1 MAAASA
7 ATIEH
12 SDFQSTLFKTL
23 INNAQIF
30 NSVTELENWF
40 TNNNIAVYKFD
51 PNKEVGNFNKY
62 ICSAFST
69 LLDITFL
76 EITNKLIAQ
85 VSGGVQYTYDQLA
98 AAGHFTIEVKFPD
111 TTTKSHKM
119 RKYTVS
125 YSDMLTKFNVFKQ
138 AIDKAFDTTDIYIT
152 QSDFM
157 KKFFNETLSLLN
169 MNIGEARKL
178 FESIPATEQCEI
190 ANNIPWPGTPTPN
203 RFNTQFHWQR
213 YCYICGNPITAAYPA
228 QCEHII
234 PLMQA
239 CAFNCLIQNSTN
251 MTTAS
256 AESKQLFKLEYAGA
270 HKCCNLLKNISFITI
285 NINNNPP
292 ITINKKAIYK
302 LLNEIRARATGPDDN
317 GRLGCINVDD
327 FNIHERVDYI
337 ITNYLQPIVD
347 LLNAKLQ
354 APTGTSYSSSG
365 LILLYIRINQFLAF
379 QPSIEQTIL
388 SILTGSVKT
397 EMIHIKV
404 LTSTPFKIRTK
415 LEKEIIDK
423 LKTQSY
429 TSISSVNSHHLLDI
443 GFEQI
448 YVDEIRKHIIAKA
461 DFTDPRG
468 QYASFLSLF
477 NYIKGFLSYPSIKI
491 FQSYDYF
498 FNINHPSNSF
508 NISHF
513 RHVKYPPTAASSPL
527 TKKIKYFF
535 KSLINMFY
543 SEDRQ
548 TISKKEEDA
557 LSNLCKKYIG
567 MEFTYIISYYLENT
581 GWPDLERLKNT
592 RQTCHDNYAI
602 SYIQFVTHFFIYQ
615 LLNILYLLDYIT
627 PIIDTVNVITLE
639 HLREIM
645 QKQNLVGETFF
656 NLYAFLY
663 TKPDGKTLIDELI
676 GEAIKTLEPIKTEL
690 EAGVEELEQITTLVT
705 SCEQNFYDLFIKLL
719 SDPNIDIIVVKNPSP
734 TQDITNLFKSIDS
747 IPLIRGGMLPEKK
760 PEKKSKTDPEK
771 RSKIKEKI
779 AQEEEWQRNQ
789 YISGINA
796 EMKRV
801 LLKLSTYADTTYSY
815 YLRQHPTQ
823 VLPINLDKNISRLA
837 IDDTRGIY
845 ICIYSPAYISSIYIC
860 ILIDTYFLNKIVEM
874 IEYKYVF
881 SNGELLDDTDIELLQ
896 MLIDI
901 DTSKKNGRAIGS
913 ARYNELFNNS
923 KFFTQHSN
931 YIPLF
936 EKCNLFLYYDSGDN
950 SVRDIYDNKLYAS
963 GGGVIRGGK
972 KYHIKKTKK
981 LKNKKIVKKTKE
993 KLKTKTRKHKPRKH
1007 KSRKHKSK
1015 LTKTLK
1021 KKI

>member
-12 SDFQSTLFKTL
+12 SDSQSTLFKTL

-76 EITNKLIAQ
+76 EITNKLITK
-85 VSGGVQYTYDQLA
+85 VSGGGVQLTYAQLA

-203 RFNTQFHWQR
+203 RFTTPFHWQR

-285 NINNNPP
+285 NINKNPP
-292 ITINKKAIYK
+292 ITINTKAIFK
-302 LLNEIRARATGPDDN
+302 LLTEIRDRAAGPDDN
-317 GRLGCINVDD
+317 RRLGCVNVPKFDINKRVVD
-327 FNIHERVDYI
+327 I

-581 GWPDLERLKNT
+581 EWPDLERLKNT

-627 PIIDTVNVITLE
+627 PIIDTENVITLE

-645 QKQNLVGETFF
+645 QNQNLVGETFF

-663 TKPDGKTLIDELI
+663 TKPAGKTLIDWLI
-676 GEAIKTLEPIKTEL
+676 GQAITKLEPIKTEL

-705 SCEQNFYDLFIKLL
+705 SCEQNFYSLFSDLLL
-719 SDPNIDIIVVKNPSP
+719 DPTNIHIIVVKNPSP
-734 TQDITNLFKSIDS
+734 TQDITNLFKPIDS
-747 IPLIRGGMLPEKK
+747 IPLTSGGML
-760 PEKKSKTDPEK
+760 K

-796 EMKRV
+796 KMKRV
-801 LLKLSTYADTTYSY
+801 LLELSTYLSTYADTTYSY

-823 VLPINLDKNISRLA
+823 VLPINLDHNISRLA

-845 ICIYSPAYISSIYIC
+845 ICIYSPAYILTIHRC

-874 IEYKYVF
+874 IENKYVF
-881 SNGELLDDTDIELLQ
+881 SNGKFLEDTDIELLTK
-896 MLIDI
+896 LIDI
-901 DTSKKNGRAIGS
+901 EKFKNDRVITGS
-913 ARYNELFNNS
+913 ARYNELFHNS

-931 YIPLF
+931 YMPLF

-963 GGGVIRGGK
+963 GGGTILGGK

-1007 KSRKHKSK
+1007 KSRKHKSN